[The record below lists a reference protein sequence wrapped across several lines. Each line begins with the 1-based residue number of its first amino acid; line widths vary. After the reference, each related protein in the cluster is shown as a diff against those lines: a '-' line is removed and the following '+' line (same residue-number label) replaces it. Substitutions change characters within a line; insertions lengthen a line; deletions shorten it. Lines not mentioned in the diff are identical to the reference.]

1 MARHA
6 NVSRATIYSRV
17 ANKEE
22 LIEAVIRPHDHRR
35 AVSSVRV
42 TVDQGSF
49 DRFRH
54 APGCGLWILQ
64 KPFPKS
70 SEQLSRTRVVR
81 KADVAQTK

>member
-54 APGCGLWILQ
+54 A
-64 KPFPKS
+64 
-70 SEQLSRTRVVR
+70 LS
-81 KADVAQTK
+81 